1 MLEIISKRH
10 SHHINNFYM
19 VGDTVH
25 DFKAS
30 KNNKIEFIFVEYGY
44 GQINLD
50 SVNSIKNISQ
60 LKNYL

>member
-1 MLEIISKRH
+1 
-10 SHHINNFYM
+10 M

-50 SVNSIKNISQ
+50 SVNSIKNIFQ